1 MTMTTADGWD
11 LTVPESDEELLAE
24 LRRRGVRAGQHLHV
38 VATAP
43 EPDVGP
49 GRSTWG
55 SRFRF
60 AGIVEDGPT
69 DVAST
74 VDEHLAEGFGRS

>member
-1 MTMTTADGWD
+1 MSAASGWG
-11 LTVPESDEELLAE
+11 LTVLDTGDELLAE
-24 LRRRGVRAGQHLHV
+24 LRRHGVEAGQRLRV
-38 VATAP
+38 VTVAP
-43 EPDVGP
+43 EPDAAPDRG
-49 GRSTWG
+49 GRR

-60 AGIVEDGPT
+60 AGIIKDGPT